1 MLTCYSE
8 LLGEKC
14 AIGTKTVQALHH
26 DGGNVWTVA
35 GSDDEENPEE
45 IEWFKFEQIE
55 VPDGSGGFRM
65 GQRLTVCGAENL
77 YSVENENLQEPLW
90 SMRKAK
96 NEMRIKSWENDWEML
111 LRKKAD

>member
-1 MLTCYSE
+1 MACYSA
-8 LLGEKC
+8 LLGERC
-14 AIGTKTVQALHH
+14 AIGSKTVQTLHH
-26 DGGNVWTVA
+26 DGGNGWTVA

-55 VPDGSGGFRM
+55 VPDGMGGFRM

-77 YSVENENLQEPLW
+77 YSVENENFQEPLW

-96 NEMRIKSWENDWEML
+96 NEMRIESWESDWEMV
-111 LRKKAD
+111 LRKKAG